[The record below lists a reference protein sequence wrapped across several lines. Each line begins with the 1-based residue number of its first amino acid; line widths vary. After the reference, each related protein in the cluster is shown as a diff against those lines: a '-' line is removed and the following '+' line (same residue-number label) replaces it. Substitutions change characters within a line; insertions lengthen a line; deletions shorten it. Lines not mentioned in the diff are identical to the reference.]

1 MKSKYTGV
9 LVGNLP
15 KSAVSDPE
23 HLVRFI
29 SSSIKT
35 TFNSSAR
42 VKNCEIRNQYDVCS
56 SHDSSRGDYNDTTA
70 QDGPPVAIVQFAT
83 HMEAKRA
90 TNLQRTKLDG
100 KTLTIVP
107 WKTTTEKKKSINSRY
122 SIVQIT
128 SRSGYNDIIRNIW
141 ENNSNNNNGKKDDI
155 NGVFQFGGATFR
167 FILFLGILG
176 FLCWNLYTSINLTT
190 TVEDLSHTLPTELA
204 LAVERGFGSRFLA
217 TMDSNLTISSNGTA
231 ASAWMGLQNAAT
243 ERGRYQSLEHHPAP
257 RLPPHIVVSPTTNTA
272 PSSGSA
278 TTHPQKLQKK
288 LDNLYFQNGRFYDPE
303 QDGMLWDVSDFVP
316 MWMREYFNWQKS
328 ERIRLEEEIEKLKTA
343 DPTIPDSDIW
353 DKLTNR
359 DKGATIDR
367 TFKFMVMQ
375 CIDGQDRKCGGTAD
389 RLKVFVYWIQQAC
402 ESNRLLLIYWT
413 APKNLEEFLVPPIG
427 GYDWRVPDFMKTIL
441 HVREHGSLFHSAQTY
456 VKFPRIYSLPT
467 ALIRFRVQS
476 PTGLVCNFSPNF
488 PTFTSRLHFL
498 SISLLI
504 GFSLLSL
511 STLIFSTYRSIIMT
525 IEMKLIRGG
534 VSRR

>member
-1 MKSKYTGV
+1 MKSKHTDV

-42 VKNCEIRNQYDVCS
+42 VVKCEIRDQSDVCS
-56 SHDSSRGDYNDTTA
+56 IHDSNSRGDGYDDKQTTTR
-70 QDGPPVAIVQFAT
+70 DGPPVAIVQFAT

-90 TNLQRTKLDG
+90 TKLQRLKLDG
-100 KTLTIVP
+100 KTLAIVP
-107 WKTTTEKKKSINSRY
+107 WRTTVKKKKTHNNNNNNNNNRY
-122 SIVQIT
+122 SIFKINN
-128 SRSGYNDIIRNIW
+128 RSGYDDIIRSIRDN
-141 ENNSNNNNGKKDDI
+141 NDNNGNSNDTNNDTNGI
-155 NGVFQFGGATFR
+155 FQLGGATFR
-167 FILFLGILG
+167 SIPFLCILG
-176 FLCWNLYTSINLTT
+176 FLSWNLYFSINIKT

-204 LAVERGFGSRFLA
+204 LAVERRLASSRFLA
-217 TMDSNLTISSNGTA
+217 STDSNSTISSNDA
-231 ASAWMGLQNAAT
+231 VASAWMGLRNAAT
-243 ERGRYQSLEHHPAP
+243 DKSSYQSLQHHPAP
-257 RLPPHIVVSPTTNTA
+257 RLPPHIVVSSTTNTV
-272 PSSGSA
+272 PSSSSA
-278 TTHPQKLQKK
+278 TKHPQKLQKK

-328 ERIRLEEEIEKLKTA
+328 ERIRLEEEIEKLKAA
-343 DPTIPDSDIW
+343 DPAISDSDMW

-359 DKGATIDR
+359 DKGAAIDQ

-389 RLKVFVYWIQQAC
+389 RLKIFVYWIQQAC
-402 ESNRLLLIYWT
+402 EANRLLLIYWT
-413 APKNLEEFLVPPIG
+413 SPKNLEEFLVPPIG

-441 HVREHGSLFHSAQTY
+441 HIREHGSLYHSAKTY
-456 VKFPRIYSLPT
+456 VQFPRIYSQPT

-476 PTGLVCNFSPNF
+476 PTGLVCHAPLVSQRLFQRF
-488 PTFTSRLHFL
+488 TFHRRFFL
-498 SISLLI
+498 I
-504 GFSLLSL
+504 
-511 STLIFSTYRSIIMT
+511 
-525 IEMKLIRGG
+525 
-534 VSRR
+534 